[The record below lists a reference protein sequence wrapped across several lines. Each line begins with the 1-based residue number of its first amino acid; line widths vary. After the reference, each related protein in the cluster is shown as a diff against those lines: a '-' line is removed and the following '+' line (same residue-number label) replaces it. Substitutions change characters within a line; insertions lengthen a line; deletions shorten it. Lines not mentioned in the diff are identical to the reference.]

1 MKILVVG
8 GGSGGHITPAVAVV
22 RELLEKQPRARVE
35 FWTDR
40 KYYKNVVKITT
51 ELGVRWG
58 SDAGTIRGKVPYI
71 RVRKVCAGKFR
82 RYAGWTWR
90 DWIRNW
96 WIVLKDLVFGNIV
109 GFFGFVGGIIQ
120 GFWRLL
126 LPSRRP
132 DVIFLKGG
140 FVGLPVGLVAQKL
153 KIPYVVHESDAVP
166 GLANRILMKHA
177 TVVAT
182 GWKSLKMEG
191 ACIVQ
196 TGIPV
201 APEFKAV
208 TPAQQKNL
216 KKDFGFDQN
225 KPLVVVTGGSQGSE
239 NINEAM
245 KEILP
250 EMLKFANVGLVA
262 GRKHYENMVELKR
275 YEEWDKAKLK
285 SNFRMWEFNSAM
297 SDLLGAADVV
307 VSRAGATTIA
317 ELAALEKAVILVP
330 FERLPGGHQLRNA
343 KDLYAMDAVLMV
355 EDERMRQQPV
365 ILLNEVRHLVRAP
378 RERALLAEK
387 LRAAATPDAAARLA
401 TILVEVANGSTKIEE
416 MTTGQKNDPDNGVN
430 EAEIT
435 EKKFGD
441 KAEDKKESEKT
452 DQRSENPA
460 KPLISDIEK
469 VESVEQEVMR
479 KEAKKGQGFQEE
491 NSSKTRKLRVYK
503 AEKKRMEKMK
513 RKIKKRST
521 EDWK

>member
-1 MKILVVG
+1 MKVLVVG

-22 RELLEKQPRARVE
+22 RELLEKQPRTKVE

-51 ELGVRWG
+51 EIGVRWG
-58 SDAGTIRGKVPYI
+58 SQVGTVRGRVPYI
-71 RVRKVCAGKFR
+71 RVRKICAGKFR

-96 WIVLKDLVFGNIV
+96 WIVLKDLIFGNIV
-109 GFFGFVGGIIQ
+109 GFFGFMGGIIQ
-120 GFWRLL
+120 SFWRLL

-196 TGIPV
+196 TGVPV
-201 APEFKAV
+201 APEFKVV
-208 TPAQQKNL
+208 TPARQKSL

-275 YEEWDKAKLK
+275 YEEWDRAKLK
-285 SNFRMWEFNSAM
+285 SNFRMWKFNLAM

-343 KDLYAMDAVLMV
+343 KELYERDAVLMV

-378 RERALLAEK
+378 RERALLAER
-387 LRAAATPDAAARLA
+387 LHAEATPDAAARLA
-401 TILVEVANGSTKIEE
+401 TILIDVANGRAIQKLTSGQNADEINDVENRDE
-416 MTTGQKNDPDNGVN
+416 M
-430 EAEIT
+430 AE
-435 EKKFGD
+435 
-441 KAEDKKESEKT
+441 KAEETTEAMKT
-452 DQRSENPA
+452 DQRSEKGDDLKTA
-460 KPLISDIEK
+460 MKMSDNEK
-469 VESVEQEVMR
+469 VEYVEQEVMQ
-479 KEAKKGQGFQEE
+479 KEEKKSKELRNEE
-491 NSSKTRKLRVYK
+491 KVRSRQLRSYK
-503 AEKKRMEKMK
+503 AEKRRMEKMK
-513 RKIKKRST
+513 RKVKRKSSKYW
-521 EDWK
+521 E